1 MEIKIIR
8 FGRYHHAVSGRLLI
22 DGQHVCD
29 TLEQDAGSLPEG
41 EYVMCRNK
49 ASVLPYYIYSGKED
63 IGSGLEQKA
72 DCAPEE
78 KSDCVPEEK
87 SDSVPEKK
95 SDCVPEKKSDCVPE
109 EKNRKV
115 FLSMGNGIH
124 GWRRRCI
131 IVGECLHLGFLIRSQ
146 EHYDQL
152 LPRLRMQLVRH
163 RPIVVKISR
172 SPDFVD
178 AA

>member
-1 MEIKIIR
+1 MKSTCQNFWR
-8 FGRYHHAVSGRLLI
+8 AAQF
-22 DGQHVCD
+22 
-29 TLEQDAGSLPEG
+29 
-41 EYVMCRNK
+41 N
-49 ASVLPYYIYSGKED
+49 ASALYYIYSGKED

-72 DCAPEE
+72 DCVPEE
-78 KSDCVPEEK
+78 KSDCA
-87 SDSVPEKK
+87 
-95 SDCVPEKKSDCVPE
+95 PE

-124 GWRRRCI
+124 GWRHRCI

>member
-29 TLEQDAGSLPEG
+29 TLEQDTGSLPEG

-49 ASVLPYYIYSGKED
+49 ASALPYYIYSGKED
-63 IGSGLEQKA
+63 IDSGLEQKA
-72 DCAPEE
+72 DCVLEE
-78 KSDCVPEEK
+78 KADCIPEQK
-87 SDSVPEKK
+87 A
-95 SDCVPEKKSDCVPE
+95 DCAPE

>member
-29 TLEQDAGSLPEG
+29 TLEQDTGSLPEG

-49 ASVLPYYIYSGKED
+49 ASALPYYIYSRKED

-72 DCAPEE
+72 DC
-78 KSDCVPEEK
+78 VPEEK
-87 SDSVPEKK
+87 A
-95 SDCVPEKKSDCVPE
+95 DCVPE

-124 GWRRRCI
+124 GWRHRCI

-163 RPIVVKISR
+163 RPIVVKISS

>member
-29 TLEQDAGSLPEG
+29 TLEQDTGSLPEG

-49 ASVLPYYIYSGKED
+49 ASALPYYIYSGKEN
-63 IGSGLEQKA
+63 IGSGL
-72 DCAPEE
+72 EE
-78 KSDCVPEEK
+78 KSDCVLEE
-87 SDSVPEKK
+87 
-95 SDCVPEKKSDCVPE
+95 KSDCVPE

-124 GWRRRCI
+124 GWRHRCI

-163 RPIVVKISR
+163 RPIVVKISH

>member
-29 TLEQDAGSLPEG
+29 TLEQDTGSLPEG

-49 ASVLPYYIYSGKED
+49 ASALPYYIYSGKED
-63 IGSGLEQKA
+63 IGSSLEQKA
-72 DCAPEE
+72 DCAKEQ
-78 KSDCVPEEK
+78 
-87 SDSVPEKK
+87 
-95 SDCVPEKKSDCVPE
+95 KSDCVPE

>member
-29 TLEQDAGSLPEG
+29 TLEQDTGSLPEG

-49 ASVLPYYIYSGKED
+49 ASSLPYYIYSGKEED
-63 IGSGLEQKA
+63 
-72 DCAPEE
+72 
-78 KSDCVPEEK
+78 
-87 SDSVPEKK
+87 
-95 SDCVPEKKSDCVPE
+95 
-109 EKNRKV
+109 RKV
-115 FLSMGNGIH
+115 FLSAGNGIH
-124 GWRRRCI
+124 GWRHRCI

-172 SPDFVD
+172 SPDFVE

>member
-1 MEIKIIR
+1 M
-8 FGRYHHAVSGRLLI
+8 LI

-49 ASVLPYYIYSGKED
+49 ASSLPYYIYSGKED

-72 DCAPEE
+72 DCAPE
-78 KSDCVPEEK
+78 
-87 SDSVPEKK
+87 KK
-95 SDCVPEKKSDCVPE
+95 ADCVPE

>member
-29 TLEQDAGSLPEG
+29 TLEQDTGSLPEG
-41 EYVMCRNK
+41 EYVMRRERG
-49 ASVLPYYIYSGKED
+49 ASLPYYIYSGKED
-63 IGSGLEQKA
+63 KGCGLEQKA
-72 DCAPEE
+72 D
-78 KSDCVPEEK
+78 SDTK
-87 SDSVPEKK
+87 QKADSAAEQE
-95 SDCVPEKKSDCVPE
+95 S
-109 EKNRKV
+109 RKV
-115 FLSMGNGIH
+115 FLSAGNGIH
-124 GWRRRCI
+124 GWRRHCI

-163 RPIVVKISR
+163 RPIVVKISH

>member
-29 TLEQDAGSLPEG
+29 TLEQDTGSLPEG

-49 ASVLPYYIYSGKED
+49 ASALPYYIYSGKED

-72 DCAPEE
+72 DC
-78 KSDCVPEEK
+78 
-87 SDSVPEKK
+87 VPEKK
-95 SDCVPEKKSDCVPE
+95 ADCVPE

>member
-29 TLEQDAGSLPEG
+29 TLEQDTGSLPEG

-49 ASVLPYYIYSGKED
+49 ASALPYYIYSGKED

-72 DCAPEE
+72 DCA
-78 KSDCVPEEK
+78 
-87 SDSVPEKK
+87 
-95 SDCVPEKKSDCVPE
+95 PEKKSDCVPE

-178 AA
+178 AP

>member
-29 TLEQDAGSLPEG
+29 TLEQDTGSLPEG

-49 ASVLPYYIYSGKED
+49 ASSLPYYIYSGKEED
-63 IGSGLEQKA
+63 
-72 DCAPEE
+72 
-78 KSDCVPEEK
+78 
-87 SDSVPEKK
+87 
-95 SDCVPEKKSDCVPE
+95 
-109 EKNRKV
+109 RKV

-124 GWRRRCI
+124 GWRHRCI

-146 EHYDQL
+146 EHYDLL

>member
-29 TLEQDAGSLPEG
+29 TLEQDTGCLPEG

-49 ASVLPYYIYSGKED
+49 ASSLPYYIYSGKED

-72 DCAPEE
+72 DC
-78 KSDCVPEEK
+78 VPEE
-87 SDSVPEKK
+87 K

>member
-29 TLEQDAGSLPEG
+29 TLEQDTGSLPEG

-49 ASVLPYYIYSGKED
+49 ASALPYYIYSGKED

-72 DCAPEE
+72 DCAKEQ
-78 KSDCVPEEK
+78 
-87 SDSVPEKK
+87 
-95 SDCVPEKKSDCVPE
+95 KSDCVPE

-115 FLSMGNGIH
+115 FLAMGNGIH

>member
-29 TLEQDAGSLPEG
+29 TLEQDTGSLPEG

-49 ASVLPYYIYSGKED
+49 ASSLPYYIYSGKED
-63 IGSGLEQKA
+63 IGSALEQKA

-78 KSDCVPEEK
+78 
-87 SDSVPEKK
+87 
-95 SDCVPEKKSDCVPE
+95 KSDCVPE

>member
-29 TLEQDAGSLPEG
+29 TLEQDTGSLPEG
-41 EYVMCRNK
+41 KYIMCRNK
-49 ASVLPYYIYSGKED
+49 ASALPYYIYSGKED
-63 IGSGLEQKA
+63 IGSGLEEKADCAQEQKA
-72 DCAPEE
+72 DCA
-78 KSDCVPEEK
+78 
-87 SDSVPEKK
+87 
-95 SDCVPEKKSDCVPE
+95 PE

-172 SPDFVD
+172 SPEFVD

>member
-49 ASVLPYYIYSGKED
+49 ASSLPYYIYSGKED

-72 DCAPEE
+72 DCVLEE
-78 KSDCVPEEK
+78 KA
-87 SDSVPEKK
+87 
-95 SDCVPEKKSDCVPE
+95 DCVPE

-163 RPIVVKISR
+163 RSIVVKISR

>member
-29 TLEQDAGSLPEG
+29 TLEQDTGSLPEG

-49 ASVLPYYIYSGKED
+49 ASALPYYIYSGKED

-72 DCAPEE
+72 DCVLEE
-78 KSDCVPEEK
+78 KADCVPEE
-87 SDSVPEKK
+87 K
-95 SDCVPEKKSDCVPE
+95 SDCVPEKKSDCAPE

>member
-29 TLEQDAGSLPEG
+29 TLEQDTGSLPEG
-41 EYVMCRNK
+41 EYLMCRNK
-49 ASVLPYYIYSGKED
+49 ASALPYYIYSGKED
-63 IGSGLEQKA
+63 IGSGLEEKA
-72 DCAPEE
+72 DCAQEE
-78 KSDCVPEEK
+78 KA
-87 SDSVPEKK
+87 
-95 SDCVPEKKSDCVPE
+95 DCVPE

-124 GWRRRCI
+124 GWRHRCI

>member
-8 FGRYHHAVSGRLLI
+8 VGRYHHAVSGRLLI

-29 TLEQDAGSLPEG
+29 TLEQDTGSLPEG
-41 EYVMCRNK
+41 EYLMCRNK
-49 ASVLPYYIYSGKED
+49 ASALPYYIYSGKED

-72 DCAPEE
+72 DC
-78 KSDCVPEEK
+78 VPEEK
-87 SDSVPEKK
+87 A
-95 SDCVPEKKSDCVPE
+95 DCVPE

-124 GWRRRCI
+124 GWRHRCI

>member
-29 TLEQDAGSLPEG
+29 TLEQDTGSLPEG

-49 ASVLPYYIYSGKED
+49 ASSLPYYIYSGKED
-63 IGSGLEQKA
+63 IVSGLEQKA
-72 DCAPEE
+72 
-78 KSDCVPEEK
+78 
-87 SDSVPEKK
+87 
-95 SDCVPEKKSDCVPE
+95 DCVPEKKSDCVPE

>member
-29 TLEQDAGSLPEG
+29 TLEQDTGSLPEG

-49 ASVLPYYIYSGKED
+49 ASALPYYIYSGKED

-72 DCAPEE
+72 DCVPEE
-78 KSDCVPEEK
+78 KSDCA
-87 SDSVPEKK
+87 
-95 SDCVPEKKSDCVPE
+95 PE

>member
-29 TLEQDAGSLPEG
+29 TLEQDAGSLPVG

-49 ASVLPYYIYSGKED
+49 ASSLPYYIYSGKED

-78 KSDCVPEEK
+78 
-87 SDSVPEKK
+87 
-95 SDCVPEKKSDCVPE
+95 KSDCVPE

>member
-29 TLEQDAGSLPEG
+29 TLEQDTGSLPEG

-49 ASVLPYYIYSGKED
+49 ASSLPYYIYSGKED

-72 DCAPEE
+72 DCAKEQ
-78 KSDCVPEEK
+78 
-87 SDSVPEKK
+87 
-95 SDCVPEKKSDCVPE
+95 KSDCVPE

-172 SPDFVD
+172 SPDFVN

>member
-49 ASVLPYYIYSGKED
+49 ASALPYYIYSGKED

-72 DCAPEE
+72 DCAPE
-78 KSDCVPEEK
+78 
-87 SDSVPEKK
+87 KK
-95 SDCVPEKKSDCVPE
+95 ADCVPE

>member
-29 TLEQDAGSLPEG
+29 TLEQDTGSLPEG

-49 ASVLPYYIYSGKED
+49 ASSLPYYIYSGKED

-72 DCAPEE
+72 DCAKEQ
-78 KSDCVPEEK
+78 KADCVPEEK
-87 SDSVPEKK
+87 A
-95 SDCVPEKKSDCVPE
+95 DCVPEEKSDCVPE

>member
-29 TLEQDAGSLPEG
+29 TLEQDTGSLPEG

-49 ASVLPYYIYSGKED
+49 ASALPYYIYSVKED

-78 KSDCVPEEK
+78 
-87 SDSVPEKK
+87 
-95 SDCVPEKKSDCVPE
+95 KSDCVPE

>member
-29 TLEQDAGSLPEG
+29 TLEQDTGSLPEG

-49 ASVLPYYIYSGKED
+49 ASALPYYIYSGKED

-78 KSDCVPEEK
+78 
-87 SDSVPEKK
+87 
-95 SDCVPEKKSDCVPE
+95 KSDCVPE

>member
-29 TLEQDAGSLPEG
+29 TLEQDTGSLPEG

-49 ASVLPYYIYSGKED
+49 ASSLPYYIYSGKEED
-63 IGSGLEQKA
+63 
-72 DCAPEE
+72 
-78 KSDCVPEEK
+78 
-87 SDSVPEKK
+87 
-95 SDCVPEKKSDCVPE
+95 
-109 EKNRKV
+109 RKV

-124 GWRRRCI
+124 GWRHRCI

-172 SPDFVD
+172 FPDFVD

>member
-49 ASVLPYYIYSGKED
+49 ASSLPYYIYSGKED
-63 IGSGLEQKA
+63 IVSGLEQKA
-72 DCAPEE
+72 DC
-78 KSDCVPEEK
+78 VPEE
-87 SDSVPEKK
+87 
-95 SDCVPEKKSDCVPE
+95 KSDCVPE

-124 GWRRRCI
+124 GWRHRCI

>member
-8 FGRYHHAVSGRLLI
+8 FGSYHHAVSGRLLI

-29 TLEQDAGSLPEG
+29 TLEQDTGSLPEG

-49 ASVLPYYIYSGKED
+49 ASALPYYIYSGKED

-72 DCAPEE
+72 DCAKEQ
-78 KSDCVPEEK
+78 KA
-87 SDSVPEKK
+87 
-95 SDCVPEKKSDCVPE
+95 DCVPE

-124 GWRRRCI
+124 GWRHRCI

>member
-8 FGRYHHAVSGRLLI
+8 FGSYHHAVSGRLLI

-29 TLEQDAGSLPEG
+29 TLEQDTGSLPEG

-49 ASVLPYYIYSGKED
+49 ASALPYYIYSGKEED
-63 IGSGLEQKA
+63 
-72 DCAPEE
+72 
-78 KSDCVPEEK
+78 
-87 SDSVPEKK
+87 
-95 SDCVPEKKSDCVPE
+95 
-109 EKNRKV
+109 RKV

-124 GWRRRCI
+124 GWRHRCI

-163 RPIVVKISR
+163 RPIVVKISC

>member
-29 TLEQDAGSLPEG
+29 TLEQDTGSLPEG

-49 ASVLPYYIYSGKED
+49 ASALPYYIYSGKED

-72 DCAPEE
+72 DCAKEQ
-78 KSDCVPEEK
+78 
-87 SDSVPEKK
+87 
-95 SDCVPEKKSDCVPE
+95 KSDCVPE

-131 IVGECLHLGFLIRSQ
+131 IVASAFIWASSSAVRS
-146 EHYDQL
+146 
-152 LPRLRMQLVRH
+152 
-163 RPIVVKISR
+163 ITISFCPV
-172 SPDFVD
+172 SACSWSAIAPSW
-178 AA
+178 

>member
-29 TLEQDAGSLPEG
+29 TLEQDTGSLPEG

-49 ASVLPYYIYSGKED
+49 ASALPYYIYSGKED
-63 IGSGLEQKA
+63 LGSGLDQKA

-78 KSDCVPEEK
+78 
-87 SDSVPEKK
+87 
-95 SDCVPEKKSDCVPE
+95 KSDCVPE

>member
-22 DGQHVCD
+22 DGQHICD
-29 TLEQDAGSLPEG
+29 TLEQDTGSLPEG

-49 ASVLPYYIYSGKED
+49 ASALPYYIYSGKED
-63 IGSGLEQKA
+63 IDSGLEQKA
-72 DCAPEE
+72 DCAKEQ
-78 KSDCVPEEK
+78 
-87 SDSVPEKK
+87 
-95 SDCVPEKKSDCVPE
+95 KSDCVPE

-124 GWRRRCI
+124 GWRHRCI

-146 EHYDQL
+146 EYYDQL

>member
-29 TLEQDAGSLPEG
+29 TLEQDSGSLPEG
-41 EYVMCRNK
+41 EYLMCRNK
-49 ASVLPYYIYSGKED
+49 ASALPYYIYNGKED
-63 IGSGLEQKA
+63 KGSGLKQKA
-72 DCAPEE
+72 
-78 KSDCVPEEK
+78 
-87 SDSVPEKK
+87 DSVPE
-95 SDCVPEKKSDCVPE
+95 E
-109 EKNRKV
+109 ENKKV

-124 GWRRRCI
+124 GWRRHCI

-163 RPIVVKISR
+163 RPIMVKISR